1 MTTRPA
7 RPRRAQRGSFAVL
20 LACPALAAAAPGGA
34 IEPAEPVE
42 LAGFYHVTPAG
53 IGAGHSDHFALYADG
68 RWAFGNDYECSVEV
82 TANMRTVR
90 ARAGRWAVKDGMI
103 VLREEGRDLL
113 VGGHCRCDAVACRI
127 EGALPGT
134 RPQTR

>member
-1 MTTRPA
+1 MTA
-7 RPRRAQRGSFAVL
+7 RPRRARRGSPAVP
-20 LACPALAAAAPGGA
+20 LACAALLAAAPGGA
-34 IEPAEPVE
+34 VEPAE

-68 RWAFGNDYECSVEV
+68 SWAFGNDYECSVEGA
-82 TANMRTVR
+82 ANMRTVR